1 METGGGVVQAR
12 ATRAALTTSA
22 LRRGESCSRRRWREE
37 TRESVGG
44 IAVGTYGECVPSGS
58 CGSFERLVH
67 LLNEFEVF
75 LRAREAGQFPAFAP
89 GFALEL
95 LIRDTLRGE

>member
-1 METGGGVVQAR
+1 ML
-12 ATRAALTTSA
+12 AASLE
-22 LRRGESCSRRRWREE
+22 RRD
-37 TRESVGG
+37 RESVSG
-44 IAVGTYGECVPSGS
+44 IAVGENRECVPSGS

-75 LRAREAGQFPAFAP
+75 LRAGEAGQFLSAFAL
-89 GFALEL
+89 GFAFEL